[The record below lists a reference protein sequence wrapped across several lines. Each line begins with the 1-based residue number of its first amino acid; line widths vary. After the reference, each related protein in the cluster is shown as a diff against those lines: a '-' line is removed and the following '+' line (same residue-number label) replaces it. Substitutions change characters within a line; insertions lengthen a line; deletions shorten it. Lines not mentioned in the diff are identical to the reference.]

1 MTPNDIND
9 YIRYYRT
16 LGYTPQQV
24 KAALAPKLAE
34 VKAGL
39 FRKAHDPD
47 PAVRAVA
54 YSELQHEVFQ
64 P

>member
-1 MTPNDIND
+1 MNDLND
-9 YIRYYRT
+9 HIRYYRDE
-16 LGYTPQQV
+16 LGYTPEQV

-39 FRKAHDPD
+39 IRQAKDPN